1 MPPAVAVVAAAS
13 ITLVSITK
21 IFFISLNIFLR
32 KSGAKV
38 YLLFKYLLFAHT
50 KLTKFNG
57 ICTKTCTN
65 VQFCAGFAHQ

>member
-1 MPPAVAVVAAAS
+1 MPPAVALVAAAS
-13 ITLVSITK
+13 ITPASIVLK
-21 IFFISLNIFLR
+21 LFISFKHLLR

-50 KLTKFNG
+50 KLTKFNDV
-57 ICTKTCTN
+57 CTKTCTN